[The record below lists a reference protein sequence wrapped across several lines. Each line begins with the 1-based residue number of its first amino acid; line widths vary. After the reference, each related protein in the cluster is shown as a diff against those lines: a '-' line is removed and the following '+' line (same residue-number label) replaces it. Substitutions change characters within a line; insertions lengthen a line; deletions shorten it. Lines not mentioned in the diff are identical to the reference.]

1 MKRSRDV
8 RWAEVR
14 VGVFL
19 VVALVCL
26 AVGILAVG
34 RKSRLFIPQTRVEA
48 IFSNV
53 QGLRVGAPVWLSG
66 VVVGSVGNIAFASP
80 VKTGRID
87 VTLDIETSAA
97 RRLGPDARITI
108 KTRGLLGEKYVDIL
122 PGTRVGIPTK
132 PIVGIEPRSLDEVI
146 NEAYDSFERLG
157 RMVERMESGRG
168 TMGRLLQDSALYD
181 DLVGLTKSLQKV
193 LSSMTEGKGSLAK
206 IIKDPRLYQE
216 MWAFSREGK
225 AAAGDLRDFV
235 RTLQKPH
242 GTLGKLIHDPTL
254 YNESVETVQR
264 ARTSLQELDSLLGK
278 VREGR
283 GTAGKLVNN
292 PELYDSLD
300 RTLKDLSA
308 LIEDMKKNPKRYVHF
323 SLF

>member
-19 VVALVCL
+19 VVALICL

-34 RKSRLFIPQTRVEA
+34 REGRLFIPQTRVEVF
-48 IFSNV
+48 FSNV

-66 VVVGSVGNIAFASP
+66 VVVGSVGDISFASP
-80 VKTGRID
+80 LISDRIV
-87 VTLDIETSAA
+87 VTLNIETSAA
-97 RRLGPDARITI
+97 RRLGPDAHVTI
-108 KTRGLLGEKYVDIL
+108 KTRGLLGEKYIDIL
-122 PGTRVGIPTK
+122 PGNRVGIPTE
-132 PIVGIEPRSLDEVI
+132 PIVGIEPKSLDEVI
-146 NEAYDSFERLG
+146 NEAYDSFESLG
-157 RMVERMESGRG
+157 RMVERMENGKG

-181 DLVGLTKSLQKV
+181 DLVGLTENLQKV
-193 LSSMTEGKGSLAK
+193 LSSMTGGKGSLAK
-206 IIKDPRLYQE
+206 IINDPRLYQE

-225 AAAGDLRDFV
+225 AAAGDLRGFV
-235 RTLQKPH
+235 RTLQEPH

-254 YNESVETVQR
+254 YNESVDTVKRVRQ
-264 ARTSLQELDSLLGK
+264 SLQELDSLLAK

-292 PELYDSLD
+292 ADLYDSLD
-300 RTLKDLSA
+300 RTLKDLSG
-308 LIEDMKKNPKRYVHF
+308 LIEDMKKNPNRYVHF